1 MKKWL
6 ERRKQGELARVNPTD
21 TIELCKTIRHQQNNK
36 MYDFYLQALTQTGD
50 SHDRRVKIHA
60 QDEEKMNTYCLFC
73 NNEHESLRHIYTC
86 KTVHD
91 MYLRKLQTIS
101 QVIDPLDEFKG
112 KLCWFR
118 IDDNRTL
125 SERWASKF
133 KAYEREDKVDKMDE
147 KLKAIE
153 SHDRFAGMLGI
164 MPKGLHTVL
173 TKLLLRTQP
182 TTTLNE
188 EKALQQARQ
197 QAASCIKHV
206 RKELM
211 QLALAIW
218 LKWRAKQR
226 TYKRVRGSEIQAS
239 VPKTTTPT
247 VKKKKKLLIG
257 ATPAHSKG
265 RRRPTGR
272 DKSPKLHKVKKK
284 STPRFHHQT
293 W

>member
-73 NNEHESLRHIYTC
+73 NNEHESVRHIYTC

-133 KAYEREDKVDKMDE
+133 KASEREDKVDKLDE

-164 MPKGLHTVL
+164 
-173 TKLLLRTQP
+173 
-182 TTTLNE
+182 N
-188 EKALQQARQ
+188 
-197 QAASCIKHV
+197 AASCQRACTQCSRNFYSNFEHNQRPPSTK
-206 RKELM
+206 RKLSN
-211 QLALAIW
+211 
-218 LKWRAKQR
+218 KQDN
-226 TYKRVRGSEIQAS
+226 KQHHAS
-239 VPKTTTPT
+239 NTF
-247 VKKKKKLLIG
+247 
-257 ATPAHSKG
+257 A
-265 RRRPTGR
+265 RN
-272 DKSPKLHKVKKK
+272 
-284 STPRFHHQT
+284 
-293 W
+293 